1 MENDHL
7 TSPTFF
13 LNILILISDISIAIV
28 PKPYAVS

>member
-7 TSPTFF
+7 TS
-13 LNILILISDISIAIV
+13 NILVLISDISIAIV